1 MSGAMRVGID
11 PVFCLMELHGI
22 LVRGNRKLVVTAE
35 ARHDL
40 LVAWSWQRGDLTT
53 EAPGEGRSSDITYF
67 ATEEDRMYLAP
78 QNDLFRRQ
86 GEGWCMRLYMW
97 AGFVTGALS
106 MAWLWCRLSN
116 GSIFLADLRSQSCSH
131 GLLAPLMGYGMR
143 GSMSSTQA
151 CWVNASAESLWRA
164 PKVARLSGNCL
175 AISRG
180 AMDEVVDWST
190 FCNHRRIRLTR
201 VCFSPRKF
209 ETNWPAV
216 HLNKVA

>member
-1 MSGAMRVGID
+1 MD
-11 PVFCLMELHGI
+11 PVFCLTELYGI
-22 LVRGNRKLVVTAE
+22 LVRGNGKLVVTAE

-40 LVAWSWQRGDLTT
+40 LVASSRQRWDLTT
-53 EAPGEGRSSDITYF
+53 EAQGEGRSSDITYF

-106 MAWLWCRLSN
+106 MAWLWCRLSS

-131 GLLAPLMGYGMR
+131 GSLAPLMGYGLR
-143 GSMSSTQA
+143 GSMSRTQA
-151 CWVNASAESLWRA
+151 CWVNASTESLCRA
-164 PKVARLSGNCL
+164 PTVARLYRKWL
-175 AISRG
+175 AISRS
-180 AMDEVVDWST
+180 AMDEAVHWST
-190 FCNHRRIRLTR
+190 FSNHRRIRLIR